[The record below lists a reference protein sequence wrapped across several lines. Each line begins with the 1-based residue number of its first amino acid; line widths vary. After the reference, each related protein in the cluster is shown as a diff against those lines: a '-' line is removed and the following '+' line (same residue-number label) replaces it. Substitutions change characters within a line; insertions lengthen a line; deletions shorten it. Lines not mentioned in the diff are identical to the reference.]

1 MKNLKKDKF
10 KVLVKNKVRNAAH
23 TYLIEKKE
31 KLSKLANL
39 SSDYT
44 FKDYLGSHRLSITEK
59 QLLFKLRT
67 RMIDVKANYPNL
79 YKSDLVCSL
88 CDSNSIENQ
97 QHVLVCPSLIV
108 HSSTKIQYTDIF
120 SDNTEKQIEAVK
132 HWNNVLK
139 LRKIKLKMKE
149 TSQLR
154 SHVH

>member
-1 MKNLKKDKF
+1 MFLWTILQKDNNELVRKVYEAQKLFPTKDDFINQIIEDCDDIGLEWNENTMKNLKKDKF

-59 QLLFKLRT
+59 QLLLKLRT

-88 CDSNSIENQ
+88 CDSNSISGTYT
-97 QHVLVCPSLIV
+97 VK
-108 HSSTKIQYTDIF
+108 STK
-120 SDNTEKQIEAVK
+120 
-132 HWNNVLK
+132 
-139 LRKIKLKMKE
+139 
-149 TSQLR
+149 
-154 SHVH
+154 